1 MSIQQTETIQRLWD
15 RFIRE
20 QLAAIPPE
28 ERRAYEQQFE
38 DRFSELVEQ
47 GSAAKGDGGD
57 GFLDMIGFGGKGPVA
72 FEDMAYPYVKPD
84 FDDSVVPS
92 QLHAAAELYFIYQY
106 ERSKVF
112 QVVDVL
118 LRLFHHGRMR
128 IQRGPGARGLYLLEK
143 WQPLRYTLR
152 HREIA
157 YRRAFNYGL
166 NPTPAGAV
174 VNRNFHRQ
182 MVGFMVALAQYFRDL
197 LIGEVIRGGQ
207 LIEQR
212 PFGSVATVQ
221 RIGLDLRYALDR
233 ATYGNIY
240 ALAVE
245 TGHYLKQV
253 LTLLDAPDIKKA
265 FDANTK
271 WNVVEIVSQRYLG
284 GMAEISQR
292 AKMAE
297 SGRRILQFVADN
309 DFKTA
314 IDPLLFQSEMRPMG
328 PHAEAWLAA
337 YRMTREGRGFPGVM
351 PALRGVLGGG
361 PAGVGGSAAREMMDE
376 PALADI

>member
-1 MSIQQTETIQRLWD
+1 MSFNTTETIQRLWES
-15 RFIRE
+15 FLRE
-20 QLAAIPPE
+20 QLAALPPE
-28 ERRAYEQQFE
+28 ERQQYEQQFE
-38 DRFSELVEQ
+38 DRFGDLLKQ
-47 GSAAKGDGGD
+47 AANGDGRD
-57 GFLDMIGFGGKGPVA
+57 AFLDLIGFGGKGPVD
-72 FEDMAYPYVKPD
+72 FGEMSYPYIQPD

-92 QLHAAAELYFIYQY
+92 QLHAAAELYYIYQH
-106 ERSKVF
+106 ERMKIF

-118 LRLFHHGRMR
+118 LRLFHLGKMR

-143 WQPLRYTLR
+143 WKPLRYTIR
-152 HREIA
+152 HRMAA
-157 YRRAFNYGL
+157 YRRAFNYG
-166 NPTPAGAV
+166 NVQAPAGAV

-182 MVGFMVALAQYFRDL
+182 LVGFMVALAQYFRDL

-233 ATYGNIY
+233 STYGNIFS
-240 ALAVE
+240 LTME

-253 LTLLDAPDIKKA
+253 LQLLDAPDIKKA

-271 WNVVEIVSQRYLG
+271 WDVVEIVSNRHLG
-284 GMAEISQR
+284 GIADPSQR

-297 SGRRILQFVADN
+297 SGRRILQFIADN

-314 IDPLLFQSEMRPMG
+314 IDPILFQSTIRPMG
-328 PHAEAWLAA
+328 AHAEAWIAA
-337 YRMTREGRGFPGVM
+337 YRMTPEGRGFSGVT
-351 PALRGVLGGG
+351 PALRNVLG
-361 PAGVGGSAAREMMDE
+361 VRSAEA
-376 PALADI
+376 AVV